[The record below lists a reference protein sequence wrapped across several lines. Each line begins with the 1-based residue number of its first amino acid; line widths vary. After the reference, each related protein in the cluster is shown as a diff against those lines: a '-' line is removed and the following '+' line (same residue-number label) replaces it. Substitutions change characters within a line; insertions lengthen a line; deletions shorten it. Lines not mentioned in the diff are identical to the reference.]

1 MTLTYEFDA
10 ITLSAVSQFPGQWSS
25 LSTLKMTC
33 VSVIWVFNFIF
44 EDMIRGFKQGVETT

>member
-33 VSVIWVFNFIF
+33 VSVSWVFNFIF